1 MNFNPHHF
9 CPQLFGLTQLFC
21 VTKSFYRC
29 LNKKIPIDLWCFHC
43 IKMWKGWF
51 NQDLGQIC
59 SFYAVYWYFMNLSL
73 SARKM
78 YPKRYPK
85 CQMVKPPI
93 FGAMKI
99 LRVLCYHLRKKRR
112 AIICPKTCEEAVP
125 KIGSLINF
133 LEAHYEN
140 G

>member
-21 VTKSFYRC
+21 VTMSFYRC

-59 SFYAVYWYFMNLSL
+59 SFMQFIDTSWIYHCLQEKCIPQS
-73 SARKM
+73 
-78 YPKRYPK
+78 YPK

>member
-1 MNFNPHHF
+1 M
-9 CPQLFGLTQLFC
+9 TQTDH
-21 VTKSFYRC
+21 VSGTQSIIEKIYSTK
-29 LNKKIPIDLWCFHC
+29 LP
-43 IKMWKGWF
+43 KMSDGEA
-51 NQDLGQIC
+51 
-59 SFYAVYWYFMNLSL
+59 SS
-73 SARKM
+73 
-78 YPKRYPK
+78 
-85 CQMVKPPI
+85 I
-93 FGAMKI
+93 FGAMKF